1 QATVR
6 MLSDQLRRFL
16 DDRAWLENRRIMDL
30 LRSIETTALELHD
43 APPPAP
49 VIEVDGT
56 APEIVLPLERP
67 LYAPAG
73 RTPIDSSVEADGD
86 GADSSAL
93 FDHVYVDRAR
103 LAMGVRR
110 ALQHRSRV
118 GLTELVGEHPLEHGL
133 AELVGYLSLTDSAFG
148 VVFDEDAREHV
159 AW

>member
-1 QATVR
+1 DLLIRLELIDSIDERDPRLRHIHYDWLDACERTQATVR

-30 LRSIETTALELHD
+30 LRSIGTTALELPD

-67 LYAPAG
+67 LYAPPG
-73 RTPIDSSVEADGD
+73 RTPIDSRVEADGD
-86 GADSSAL
+86 CADTSAL

-118 GLTELVGEHPLEHGL
+118 GLTELVGE
-133 AELVGYLSLTDSAFG
+133 
-148 VVFDEDAREHV
+148 
-159 AW
+159 